1 MIIQYPNIGK
11 AVLPGDSV
19 KDADG
24 NWIEG
29 LGVVQLETVCRAEPA
44 KGTSYVA
51 GIGGDLIVYSCIVY
65 MPIPGEEIKPG
76 TLFEVWDGERK
87 IVRTDVKQFSKGQL
101 NARVWL

>member
-1 MIIQYPNIGK
+1 MVVQYNHRGVAI
-11 AVLPGDSV
+11 LPGDSV
-19 KDADG
+19 MDTEG

-29 LGVVQLETVCRAEPA
+29 LESVQFETVCRAEPA

-65 MPIPGEEIKPG
+65 MPIPVAEIKPG

-101 NARVWL
+101 NARIWL